1 MSSPL
6 KKLASETAIY
16 GLSTILARMINFL
29 IVPLYTRVLTKQDYG
44 SSTEIMS
51 YIAVLQVVLVLGLET
66 GCFRFA
72 NKEGVKD
79 PQKPFST
86 ALSMVAITSMIFFA
100 LMFCFSTPLANVMG
114 YKGYEQMFIYV
125 GGLMA
130 LDSITAILFARLRYM
145 QKALKFAIFKTIKIF
160 TEVIANLALFFVV
173 PSYLAAHPNSWL
185 LNFIPATPDFSYI
198 IFAIFISC
206 IICMILFI
214 PDILKMKL
222 SLSKEL
228 GRQMFIYSL
237 PLMIAG
243 LPGILNDSLDR
254 ILFRFYMPEG
264 LDWRAELGV
273 FQAAVKLSVIMNLF
287 IQMFRYAA
295 EPFFFA
301 RGKNRELLAQVME
314 YFVAFCLLIFLGI
327 VFYIDI
333 IGLILGSSFRGALG
347 TVPFMLFSYMILG
360 MLFNVSMWYKL
371 SGATKYAILIT
382 FMGLVITAIVN
393 ILLMPYLSYWASVY
407 ARLLSVLVMLIY
419 SVYLGNK
426 YYPIPYRWLVI
437 CKYILVALVLYGFSM
452 LFRLL
457 LSDTPLVIILLVNT
471 LLLGIYL
478 VFWLKESKL
487 DAKLL
492 RIIKK

>member
-29 IVPLYTRVLTKQDYG
+29 IVPLYTRVLTQQDYG
-44 SSTEIMS
+44 ASTEIMS
-51 YIAVLQVVLVLGLET
+51 YIAVLQVLLVLGLET

-86 ALSMVAITSMIFFA
+86 ALVMVLVSSMLFFA
-100 LMFCFSTPLANVMG
+100 LMFCFSEPLSNIMG

-125 GGLMA
+125 GALMA

-160 TEVIANLALFFVV
+160 TEVGANLVLFFIV
-173 PSYLAAHPNSWL
+173 PSYLASNPDSWL

-206 IICMILFI
+206 IVCMLLFL
-214 PDILKMKL
+214 PDIFKIKFTI
-222 SLSKEL
+222 SKEL
-228 GRQMFIYSL
+228 GRQMLIYSL

-254 ILFRFYMPEG
+254 ILFRFYMPEAV
-264 LDWRAELGV
+264 DWRAELGV

-301 RGKNRELLAQVME
+301 SGKNRELLAEVME
-314 YFVAFCLLIFLGI
+314 YFVAFCMLIFLG
-327 VFYIDI
+327 VVLYIDV
-333 IGLILGSSFRGALG
+333 IGLILGGDFRGALG

-360 MLFNVSMWYKL
+360 VLFNVSMWYKL
-371 SGATKYAILIT
+371 SGQTKFAIIIT
-382 FMGLVITAIVN
+382 LLGLVVTAVVN

-407 ARLLSVLVMLIY
+407 ARVLSVLVMLIY

-426 YYPIPYRWLVI
+426 YYPIPYRWRVI
-437 CKYILVALVLYGFSM
+437 CKYVAVAVALYGVSM
-452 LFRLL
+452 LFRTL
-457 LSDTPLVIILLVNT
+457 LSNAHIVVILLINT
-471 LLLGIYL
+471 LLLACYL